1 MTAIAERLLEYLRR
15 VPGVFPRG
23 INGEIIEGGT
33 TTMEAGVVIDPDGR
47 QQVVISVTNTAW
59 SEETAQKCARDL
71 DDLVADYLE
80 NHGGLYGIDPGE

>member
-23 INGEIIEGGT
+23 IGGEVPVGGVT
-33 TTMEAGVVIDPDGR
+33 TVEAGAVSDPDGR
-47 QQVVISVTNTAW
+47 QQVVISITNTAW

-71 DDLVADYLE
+71 DDLVAGYLE
-80 NHGGLYGIDPGE
+80 EHGGLYGIDPGE